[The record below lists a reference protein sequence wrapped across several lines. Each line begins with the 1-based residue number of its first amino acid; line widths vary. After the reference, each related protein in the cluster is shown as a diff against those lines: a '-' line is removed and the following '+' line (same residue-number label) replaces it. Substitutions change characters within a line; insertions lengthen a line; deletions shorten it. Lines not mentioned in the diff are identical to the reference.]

1 LDNKDY
7 DKKNLFAD
15 YYASDECKNPDS
27 YGTVC
32 VKCGECG
39 RTFTKDGILKE
50 NENNGKK
57 EEDNT
62 GYITQATRH
71 SMLVSLSRE
80 INVISDENAV
90 LYDTIIELCKKFFP
104 EKNNQKFC
112 AQCKIMEKGAYAP
125 NPIDDPTTPYIE
137 SHILRLEMLATGNM
151 ELKDQIVKM
160 CRLLLEE
167 KDNDKGNDR
176 SKT

>member
-1 LDNKDY
+1 MVFCLDNKDY

-90 LYDTIIELCKKFFP
+90 LYDTIIKLCQQPK
-104 EKNNQKFC
+104 
-112 AQCKIMEKGAYAP
+112 
-125 NPIDDPTTPYIE
+125 
-137 SHILRLEMLATGNM
+137 ILRSM
-151 ELKDQIVKM
+151 
-160 CRLLLEE
+160 
-167 KDNDKGNDR
+167 
-176 SKT
+176 